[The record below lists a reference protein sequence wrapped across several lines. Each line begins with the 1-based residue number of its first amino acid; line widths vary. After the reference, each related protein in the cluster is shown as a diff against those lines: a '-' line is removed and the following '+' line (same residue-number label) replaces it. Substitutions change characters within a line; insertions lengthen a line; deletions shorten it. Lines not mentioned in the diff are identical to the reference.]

1 MTYEEMMS
9 DCWQAVSFC
18 GIGCKSVAL
27 MVALLHI
34 RYEQGFVSRCS
45 VSNERLEKMLSID
58 VRALRAA
65 RKQLIDCGLIE
76 YEEGKAKRCPV
87 YVFTEER
94 KLKKAEKEVEV
105 KKEVKKKEKKKKEV
119 KKEVIERSIFS
130 DKEMKRQPK
139 GKPKTEESEEVCPF
153 TLEDVR
159 AEFRKRGVSDR
170 EAEYFFSY
178 YDAQGWVTNSGQAI
192 KRLDS
197 MVNRWINN
205 NNKKTLSNG
214 NNRSDIEE
222 RRAGFAEHIA
232 RKLSRAAGT
241 GLVNENSR

>member
-58 VRALRAA
+58 VRTLRVA

-94 KLKKAEKEVEV
+94 KLKKIEKEVEV
-105 KKEVKKKEKKKKEV
+105 KKEVKKEEKKKKEV
-119 KKEVIERSIFS
+119 KEVIERSMFS

-139 GKPKTEESEEVCPF
+139 RKPKTEESEEYCPF
-153 TLEDVR
+153 TLEDVQKV
-159 AEFRKRGVSDR
+159 FRERGLPDR

-178 YDAQGWVTNSGQAI
+178 YDAQGWVTNSGQKI
-192 KRLDS
+192 RRLDS
-197 MVNRWINN
+197 MVNRWVNN
-205 NNKKTLSNG
+205 IKKIVNNG

-222 RRAGFAEHIA
+222 RRARFAEHIA

>member
-58 VRALRAA
+58 VRTLRVA

-87 YVFTEER
+87 YVFMEDR

-105 KKEVKKKEKKKKEV
+105 KKEVKKEKKKKEV
-119 KKEVIERSIFS
+119 KKEVIERSMFS

-139 GKPKTEESEEVCPF
+139 GKPKTEESEEYCPF

-178 YDAQGWVTNSGQAI
+178 YDAQGWVTNSGQKI
-192 KRLDS
+192 RRLDS
-197 MVNRWINN
+197 MVYRWVNN
-205 NNKKTLSNG
+205 IKKIVFNNFQEKPISTISKTIS
-214 NNRSDIEE
+214 E
-222 RRAGFAEHIA
+222 
-232 RKLSRAAGT
+232 
-241 GLVNENSR
+241 